1 MGRVVGASVQEAAR
15 ILFRDLRDGGLS
27 IVCAESCTG
36 GIVASAITDIPG
48 SSAVLWGG
56 VVAYSNESKSRFLG
70 VAPETIAEFG
80 AVSREVAR
88 AMAGGALDLSRGAA
102 RGNLGEAGADLALAI
117 TGIAGPTGGSP
128 EKPVGLVW
136 FAFRSAALGDIE
148 GPAGAFSE
156 ECAIFDGD
164 RLSIREAAAERAM
177 LRAAEL
183 ARALRPR
190 PDRAGA

>member
-1 MGRVVGASVQEAAR
+1 LGRVHGASVQEAAR
-15 ILFRDLRDGGLS
+15 ILFKDLLEGGLS

-36 GIVASAITDIPG
+36 GMVASAITDIPG

-56 VVAYSNESKSRFLG
+56 VVAYSNESKSRLLG
-70 VAPETIAEFG
+70 VPPEAIAEFG

-88 AMAGGALDLSRGAA
+88 AMAGGALDLGRGAW
-102 RGNLGEAGADLALAI
+102 RGNHGEAGADLALAI

-136 FAFRSAALGDIE
+136 FAFRSAAPGDIE
-148 GPAGAFSE
+148 GPAGLSSE
-156 ECAIFDGD
+156 EYAIFDGD

-183 ARALRPR
+183 ARSLRSR
-190 PDRAGA
+190 PD